1 MYTSFNAR
9 ALGLDLSAEETLA
22 IASEA
27 GFEGV
32 DLLVRDLVE
41 RGEDPAT
48 VRARMDDLGLRGGAW
63 PLPVD
68 WRGDSR
74 RFARDLARLPKL
86 AEAARLMGL
95 SRTGTWVMPETPD
108 RPEGDDPAVI
118 AAHRAALVA
127 FHVERLGAIARIL
140 AEHGS
145 RLGLE
150 VIGVETFQDRARSPV
165 RPSPGGPGPRA
176 GRLMG

>member
-1 MYTSFNAR
+1 MFTSFNAR
-9 ALGLDLSAEETLA
+9 ALGLDLSAEETLTL
-22 IASEA
+22 ASGA

-41 RGEDPAT
+41 RGEDPST

-63 PLPVD
+63 PLPVE

-118 AAHRAALVA
+118 AAHRAAWVT
-127 FHVERLGAIARIL
+127 FHVERLGAIA
-140 AEHGS
+140 
-145 RLGLE
+145 
-150 VIGVETFQDRARSPV
+150 
-165 RPSPGGPGPRA
+165 
-176 GRLMG
+176 